1 MGTDDTKAG
10 RASLIPSGVLSQMRG
25 TGASS
30 AYRVVPIDLVEV
42 NREQPRAVF
51 DEEALT
57 ALTDSIIAH
66 GILSPLV
73 VRKDGG
79 RYVLIAGERRL
90 RAAGL
95 AGLQEVPVVVHQAH
109 QPARQLELALVENLL
124 RDDLDA
130 VEEARGFARL
140 IEVYGYT
147 QEQVAHAMGKK
158 RATVANA
165 VRLLKLSP
173 RVLEAI
179 QHKQISSGHG
189 RTLVALDSFD
199 EQRRG
204 LAQVLRKELT
214 VRATERWVAQRLAN
228 RSRGVDDKSSM
239 NGVVERV
246 EGLLEDS
253 LGTKVSVRPRRSGG
267 GRLVIDYADQEHL
280 TRLVD
285 VLQGRED
292 RS

>member
-1 MGTDDTKAG
+1 
-10 RASLIPSGVLSQMRG
+10 
-25 TGASS
+25 
-30 AYRVVPIDLVEV
+30 VPIDLVEV